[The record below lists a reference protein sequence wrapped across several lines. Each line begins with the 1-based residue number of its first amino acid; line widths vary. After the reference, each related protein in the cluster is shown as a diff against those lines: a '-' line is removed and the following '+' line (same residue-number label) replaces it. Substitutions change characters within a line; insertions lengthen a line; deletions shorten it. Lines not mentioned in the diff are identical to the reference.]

1 MGRVDRC
8 ALFGVCEPH
17 RSRAEI
23 RNRVC
28 VITYDDGAGSHDGGD
43 SPAMAHYRNRARCPW
58 CDSTDVRLASLF
70 GGTVSALLFKCQQCQ
85 SAFGVMQWATL
96 DPSAIGRASCRAR
109 VVQSVSISVGAV
121 SLK

>member
-28 VITYDDGAGSHDGGD
+28 VITDDDGEGSNDGGD

-58 CDSTDVRLASLF
+58 CASTAVSLASLF
-70 GGTVSALLFKCQQCQ
+70 GGTVSELLFKCKQCL
-85 SAFGVMQWATL
+85 SAFDVLRGDPL
-96 DPSAIGRASCRAR
+96 DPSEIE
-109 VVQSVSISVGAV
+109 
-121 SLK
+121 